1 MLDINLEFSPSFLA
15 KKTSKIDELVITS
28 CKIHQFSDGRLWS
41 GFDDESYHYLNSNNN
56 LGVLDFE
63 IGFTGYRGNPYPKV
77 YTKCFMLL
85 TDEKTIIKP
94 MKRVNSTS
102 LSKVNNKGEL
112 IISIRYWFQDK
123 NQIEKITSCQ
133 QILIESFFA
142 LQSPRNTYSFV
153 VQMKKDEQDGWI
165 CERANTYRRKKH
177 ENIKFLKD

>member
-1 MLDINLEFSPSFLA
+1 MLDINLEFSPNLLV

-41 GFDDESYHYLNSNNN
+41 GFDDESYHYFNSNNN

-63 IGFTGYRGNPYPKV
+63 IGFTGYIGTPYPKV

-133 QILIESFFA
+133 QILIESFFCI
-142 LQSPRNTYSFV
+142 TIT
-153 VQMKKDEQDGWI
+153 KKYIFFCCSNEK
-165 CERANTYRRKKH
+165 R
-177 ENIKFLKD
+177 